1 LSTRRIDHPL
11 NLNWRQLRAI
21 VSFLELI
28 MTTDTGGSSSEPVA
42 LADRAEVNHV
52 KRHIRKCQRHL
63 ARLDGHLTSAFDKA
77 LDNSDDDTDPEELQ
91 TLGEQKTQCEQAAR
105 KYSEAI
111 GLASAKKLTEEQFA
125 VVTTMVNEADVAL
138 NEAEPMGWPSMK

>member
-1 LSTRRIDHPL
+1 
-11 NLNWRQLRAI
+11 
-21 VSFLELI
+21 

-91 TLGEQKTQCEQAAR
+91 TLGEQRRSASKL
-105 KYSEAI
+105 
-111 GLASAKKLTEEQFA
+111 LASTRK
-125 VVTTMVNEADVAL
+125 
-138 NEAEPMGWPSMK
+138 PSDWLPQRS